1 MNKQELI
8 VDPGFVHHRKI
19 ETIFGQQGSAV
30 LNDDISRLST
40 SAPEWQKKVAIDHI
54 YTRRLLEFCKIH
66 EIKTIEQVLFD
77 DCGHLFCSI
86 LRLKPC
92 KGLYENERAIIE
104 CESFEKS
111 GKTVELHLTT
121 SRITGSTLKSHL
133 GDGGEFAVVAEFF
146 KLNGSTLIFHPLL
159 IGFPYIGDPKTHE
172 LSWAHKY
179 GEFYNIH
186 LEDFDEFSKVK
197 EVSFSSSFEDMEY
210 ISESVFKEALGK
222 ILSEST
228 PKDWG
233 GEMSDFVTSHLHID
247 GQRVRAAFL
256 LKGPAKFSPM
266 TAKHLGK
273 NGDQIY
279 RLSQEPVDVLV
290 VQHCH
295 DITSAVVATL
305 KALATQPSNPRYYC
319 LIDGRESL
327 RLLEAFELKQWALDE
342 SKKG

>member
-54 YTRRLLEFCKIH
+54 YTRRLLEFCKIN
-66 EIKTIEQVLFD
+66 EIKTLEQVLFD
-77 DCGHLFCSI
+77 DCGRLFCSI

-92 KGLYENERAIIE
+92 GGLYDSERAIIE
-104 CESFEKS
+104 CEPFENSEKA
-111 GKTVELHLTT
+111 VELHLTT

-146 KLNGSTLIFHPLL
+146 KLDGSTLIFHPLL

-172 LSWAHKY
+172 LSWVHKY
-179 GEFYNIH
+179 GEFYNVH

-197 EVSFSSSFEDMEY
+197 EFPFPSSFEDMEQ
-210 ISESVFKEALGK
+210 ISESAFKKAIGK
-222 ILSEST
+222 VLAEST

-279 RLSQEPVDVLV
+279 RLSQEPADVLI

-295 DITSAVVATL
+295 DITSAVVGTL

-319 LIDGRESL
+319 LVNGRESL
-327 RLLEAFELKQWALDE
+327 RLLEAFWLKQWALDE
-342 SKKG
+342 TKKG